1 MDQLRRL
8 RFVTERYEHLQGLR
22 LVPLGIPFLISSA
35 WRDGE
40 LAWVPW
46 THGNGARLWFLA
58 LLGVAFSVS
67 VRLRGYYQ
75 RHFGDVQ
82 AVGSLS
88 GPLAT
93 IVFLALFLLA
103 ASLPDSPVS
112 MPAIIVA
119 LGLAYVGLAGEER
132 RLHYLVVALFVA
144 IFACLGALGV
154 PGPDREVLFDELA
167 GVGLI
172 VIGAG
177 DHALLRRTLVG
188 VSHVTAV

>member
-1 MDQLRRL
+1 MDQLRRF

-22 LVPLGIPFLISSA
+22 LVPLGIPFLASSA
-35 WRDGE
+35 WRDGQ

-67 VRLRGYYQ
+67 VRLRGYYR

-82 AVGSLS
+82 TTGSLS
-88 GPLAT
+88 RPLAT
-93 IVFLALFLLA
+93 IVFLALFLVA
-103 ASLPDSPVS
+103 ASLPDSLVS

-119 LGLAYVGLAGEER
+119 LGLTYVGLAGEHR
-132 RLHYLVVALFVA
+132 RLHYLAVAFFVA
-144 IFACLGALGV
+144 IFACLGMLGV
-154 PGPDREVLFDELA
+154 PVPAREVLFDELV

-172 VIGAG
+172 VVGAG
-177 DHALLRRTLVG
+177 DHALLRRTLAG
-188 VSHVTAV
+188 VSHVAAV